1 MKLISNQISPHF
13 LLPDALHAVKQIV
26 VGKKD
31 ISIPLKQNLQTEN
44 VRFFNSARTAL
55 AEIVRIVGP
64 ALKDE
69 KKIGIPAFSCA
80 VMATP
85 FLTAGREICW
95 IDTDKHGNISFADFE
110 KKSNQ
115 LGMVL
120 VPDIFGQT
128 SCLEEIFTVAKEKRI
143 FIIAD
148 GAHSFDTSTKNC
160 HAKILSFGREK
171 DVSCISGGAL
181 LWPNTSP
188 FSVQF
193 DGIDLPLPSQ
203 SWTIRHLIQPIIFS
217 LTLPWWNIGGKY
229 IAAIFNKSKI
239 LPRAVTASE
248 REGKED
254 FPQTKMPP
262 EIQHVLLRSL
272 RKRTDDLSRRS
283 LMAHMWEIELKKLFP
298 NATITIPDNNFRVIL
313 TGVNREVI
321 VSKAKKIGF
330 HLNEWDGEPIA
341 PFGVQLEKFGYHQ
354 GQCPHAEDF
363 TRHYVTFPTNKRTTE
378 KDVKRFAQ
386 YFASH

>member
-203 SWTIRHLIQPIIFS
+203 SWTIRHLIQPIIF
-217 LTLPWWNIGGKY
+217 
-229 IAAIFNKSKI
+229 
-239 LPRAVTASE
+239 
-248 REGKED
+248 
-254 FPQTKMPP
+254 
-262 EIQHVLLRSL
+262 
-272 RKRTDDLSRRS
+272 
-283 LMAHMWEIELKKLFP
+283 
-298 NATITIPDNNFRVIL
+298 
-313 TGVNREVI
+313 
-321 VSKAKKIGF
+321 
-330 HLNEWDGEPIA
+330 
-341 PFGVQLEKFGYHQ
+341 
-354 GQCPHAEDF
+354 
-363 TRHYVTFPTNKRTTE
+363 
-378 KDVKRFAQ
+378 
-386 YFASH
+386 